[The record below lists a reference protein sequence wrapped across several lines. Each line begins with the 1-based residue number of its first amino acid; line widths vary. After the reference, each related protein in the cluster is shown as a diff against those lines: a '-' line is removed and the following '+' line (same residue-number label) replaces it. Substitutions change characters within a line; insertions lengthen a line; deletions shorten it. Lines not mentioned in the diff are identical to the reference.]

1 MEGRKKA
8 STLAIYVRNRAGV
21 LLRVVGLFSRRG
33 YNIDSLSVG
42 ETQDPVFSRI
52 TVVVTCD
59 RPDLE
64 QLKRQIEKL
73 VDVVRVF
80 EMTRSGSIQ
89 RELVLIKIEADIESR
104 SQLIQISEIFNCRI
118 AQVTPVSVT
127 VELTGDLDKID
138 SFMTLIEPFR
148 IIELVRTGITAIE
161 RGSRAITDIEFE
173 N

>member
-42 ETQDPVFSRI
+42 ETQDPAYSRI

-89 RELVLIKIEADIESR
+89 RELVLIKIEADIETR
-104 SQLIQISEIFNCRI
+104 GQLIQISELFKCRI
-118 AQVTPVSVT
+118 AQVTPESVT

-138 SFMTLIEPFR
+138 SFMTLLEPFR